1 MFTDKL
7 MYIVYSNTRD
17 FLDKLQNNVVDCFS
31 EKLNENEIEEDIN
44 NVNDRRGCSNETS
57 RTINRIKERNPKNET
72 SKFRRVDTTREI
84 PDIFNSRLF
93 TRDRIKQA
101 TLRSIQ
107 SNDKG

>member
-1 MFTDKL
+1 MILDKL

-44 NVNDRRGCSNETS
+44 NVNDRRGCSNQTS
-57 RTINRIKERNPKNET
+57 RTINRIKERNPKNKT

-93 TRDRIKQA
+93 TRDRIKQV

-107 SNDKG
+107 STDKG